1 MFAAP
6 MSDQLAA
13 ARRADYLAAGRV
25 ARRGRRVRDT
35 SPHTPATRRWTIKP
49 VPAAAQL

>member
-13 ARRADYLAAGRV
+13 ARRADYLSAARV

-35 SPHTPATRRWTIKP
+35 VPRTPGDRRWTVKP
-49 VPAAAQL
+49 VAAAAQL